1 MKESL
6 EQSMETQDLSDGFAL
21 PFISARKNI
30 LSSYFQM
37 VNLMMLQRVNG
48 DSANRDSYLHSLSN
62 EMSDELQQEFGV
74 QGKGIFGDFK

>member
-6 EQSMETQDLSDGFAL
+6 EQSIETKNLGDGFAL

-48 DSANRDSYLHSLSN
+48 DSANRDSYLHSLSC
-62 EMSDELQQEFGV
+62 EMSDEIREEFGV
-74 QGKGIFGDFK
+74 QEKGIFGDFK